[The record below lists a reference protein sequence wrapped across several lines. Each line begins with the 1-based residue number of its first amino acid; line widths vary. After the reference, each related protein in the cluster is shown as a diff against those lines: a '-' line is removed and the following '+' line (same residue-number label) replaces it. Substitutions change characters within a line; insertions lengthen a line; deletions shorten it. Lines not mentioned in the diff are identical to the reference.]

1 MFYTQ
6 YDSPAGPLTLIVD
19 GTALTGLGFGPTEEP
34 KTDLP
39 LFQDAFAWL
48 DRYFSGRDP
57 GPTPPLAPAGTTFQ
71 ERVWIELRKV
81 PFGATVSYGTLAKRA
96 GCGSP
101 RAVGQAVHH
110 NPIALMI
117 PCHRVIGAD
126 GSLTGFAG
134 GLDMKRRLL
143 TLEESRMRLLFTLD
157 RGDCEESQRTF
168 SRPSARAIVI
178 ENGRVAMVYSQK
190 FRHYKF
196 PGGGIEKGESRETT
210 LIREAREEA
219 GLVLDPKTIQPYGF
233 VHRIE
238 RGDREPLFL
247 QDNFYYLASAVA
259 TVPQELDGYEAEE
272 GYTLRWVDPREAI
285 RQNKA
290 LTSVYERKHHTMLL
304 REALVLERLMAE
316 GLL

>member
-6 YDSPAGPLTLIVD
+6 YDSPVGPLALASD
-19 GTALTGLGFGPTEEP
+19 GTSLTELRFGPSP
-34 KTDLP
+34 KQITDLP
-39 LFQDAFAWL
+39 LFRAAFAWL
-48 DRYFSGRDP
+48 DEYFLGRDP
-57 GPTPPLAPAGTTFQ
+57 GPTPPLSPAGTAFQ
-71 ERVWIELRKV
+71 QRVWRELVRV
-81 PFGATVSYGTLAKRA
+81 PFGDTVSYGALAKAA

-101 RAVGQAVHH
+101 RAVGQAVHN
-110 NPIALMI
+110 NPIAILI

-134 GLDMKRRLL
+134 GLDTKRRLL

-157 RGDCEESQRTF
+157 AQNYTEGGKAF

-178 ENGRVAMVYSQK
+178 RDGR
-190 FRHYKF
+190 
-196 PGGGIEKGESRETT
+196 IEPGESREAA
-210 LIREAREEA
+210 LLREAREEA
-219 GLVLDPKTIQPYGF
+219 GLVLDPKTVRPYGF

-238 RGDREPLFL
+238 RGDAEPIFL
-247 QDNFYYLASAVA
+247 QDNFYHLALAVA
-259 TVPQELDGYEAEE
+259 AVPQELDGYEAEE

-290 LTSVYERKHHTMLL
+290 LTSVYKRKYHTMLL
-304 REALVLERLMAE
+304 REAMVLEHLLAE